1 MCRALDAMLPSF
13 DATHIDEQVALDCL
27 EGRLSPSAR
36 KETMT
41 HVDRCDACRQLLAVL
56 ARAIDEGG
64 DPQTPEAVG
73 ADARIGDYVILDTIG
88 AGAMGWVYRAHDPR
102 LDRLVALKLVRHPAV
117 STARVRTEARALA
130 RLNHPN
136 VVAVLASGRSEFGPW
151 IVMEYVDGWTLDD
164 WAAATSP
171 SIEQRT
177 RALLDAARG
186 LDAAHAAGIVHGDFK
201 PSNVLVGRDGRVRVA
216 DFGLASS
223 RTDAL
228 PSAIEGRLEDSVEA
242 LGSVTGTHGPGGTP
256 AYMAPEV
263 LHGASPTF
271 RSDQFSYCVAAWE
284 LLSAGRPFH
293 GTTLELLLRAIET
306 GSPTGSMDLPG
317 AWRGALQRGLHVD
330 PDTRHSGLR
339 ALSAAVRRPHARSS
353 WAGRVIAATM
363 LVGSAA
369 WLWPQPNV
377 CAEPARASERLLS
390 ETRRLAVHEGLAQAG
405 HPAAETIDALNAWSS
420 EWSEARRTA
429 CDGQATVPEQCLEN
443 TLAKLDGRLR
453 ALTEGES
460 PSGGPLHGIRRPSTC
475 LDASG
480 TTSIAQSPAAT
491 RLRRELAVTRGNY
504 AHRMREDSRRAFVLL
519 VEKADVLGI
528 SELQGETRFTL
539 ARIHRGLGDRAASLS
554 SYEAAYFYA
563 IDAGDD
569 ETAVDSATGA
579 AQIHGYNYA
588 DLENAERWLEHARSH
603 LPSTFR
609 STGRVRLEMI
619 HGEILMDAGRPDDA
633 ETHLDLALEIMPP
646 ETSLRLEASVY
657 STAAQLASVRQ
668 DNERATELFSRAV
681 KLHESRGEAGAA
693 DLARPLNGLAAMAA
707 LSGRLEEA
715 AALWTRAA
723 ALFDKRSI
731 RDDYATL
738 EVNLGVLRTMQGKH
752 EAALVHY
759 RTACTELVALSGDS
773 GMEVASCF
781 HNMALTYIELQRWP
795 EAAAAARRA
804 VAAALATN
812 PPLIERSVSPL
823 SNLGMTLA
831 EMGDYPGAIA
841 AYRRSVASR
850 TDLVADG
857 GTAELRSGLVGTSLD
872 LVEILR
878 DAGQLEAARTES
890 GKIAALLAAVTEPE
904 VREKHASRHAELAAT
919 LAPGAPP

>member
-1 MCRALDAMLPSF
+1 MFPSS
-13 DATHIDEQVALDCL
+13 DATHIDEQAALDCL
-27 EGRLSPSAR
+27 EGRLSPSVREQA
-36 KETMT
+36 MA
-41 HVDRCDACRQLLAVL
+41 HVDRCEACRQLLAVL

-64 DPQTPEAVG
+64 DPQTPAAVG
-73 ADARIGDYVILDTIG
+73 PDTRIGDYVIRDTIG

-102 LDRLVALKLVRHPAV
+102 LDRIVALKLVRHPAV
-117 STARVRTEARALA
+117 STARVRAEARALA

-136 VVAVLASGRSEFGPW
+136 VVAVLASGHSEFGPW

-177 RALLDAARG
+177 RALLEAARG
-186 LDAAHAAGIVHGDFK
+186 LDAAHTAGIVHGDFK

-223 RTDAL
+223 RTDDL
-228 PSAIEGRLEDSVEA
+228 PSATEGRIEDSGEA
-242 LGSVTGTHGPGGTP
+242 LGSVTGTHAPGGTP

-263 LHGASPTF
+263 LQGATSTF
-271 RSDQFSYCVAAWE
+271 RSDQFSFCVTAWE
-284 LLSAGRPFH
+284 LLSTERPFH
-293 GTTLELLLRAIET
+293 GSTFELLLRAIET
-306 GSPTGSMDLPG
+306 GSPTGAMSLPD
-317 AWRGALQRGLHVD
+317 AWRGPLRRGLHVD
-330 PDTRHSGLR
+330 PDARHSGLH
-339 ALSAAVRRPHARSS
+339 ALSATVRRPHARNP
-353 WAGRVIAATM
+353 WTGRIVAATM
-363 LVGSAA
+363 LAGTAA
-369 WLWPQPNV
+369 WLWPQPHV
-377 CAEPARASERLLS
+377 CLESARAAQRLVS
-390 ETRRLAVHEGLAQAG
+390 ETRMLAVHNGLVQAG
-405 HPAAETIDALNAWSS
+405 HPAAEIIDALNAWSS
-420 EWSEARRTA
+420 EWSEARKTA
-429 CDGQATVPEQCLEN
+429 CDGRATVPEQCLEN
-443 TLAKLDGRLR
+443 ALAKLDGRLR

-460 PSGGPLHGIRRPSTC
+460 PAGGPLHGIRRPSTC

-480 TTSIAQSPAAT
+480 STNVAQSPAAA
-491 RLRRELAVTRGNY
+491 RLRRELNVARGNY

-519 VEKADVLGI
+519 VGKADTLGV

-609 STGRVRLEMI
+609 STSRVKLEMV

-646 ETSLRLEASVY
+646 ETSLRLEASLY
-657 STAAQLASVRQ
+657 STAGQLASVRQ

-681 KLHESRGEAGAA
+681 ELHERRGEAGSA
-693 DLARPLNGLAAMAA
+693 DLARPLNGLATAAA
-707 LSGRLEEA
+707 LSGQLEEA

-723 ALFDKRSI
+723 ALFDKRSM

-738 EVNLGVLRTMQGKH
+738 EVNLGILRAMQGDH
-752 EAALVHY
+752 EAAVVHY
-759 RTACTELVALSGDS
+759 ETACTELVALSGES

-781 HNMALTYIELQRWP
+781 HNMALSYIQLQRWP
-795 EAAAAARRA
+795 ECAAAARRA
-804 VAAALATN
+804 AAAALNSN

-823 SNLGMTLA
+823 SNLGLA
-831 EMGDYPGAIA
+831 LLEMRDYPGAIA

-850 TDLVADG
+850 TELVADG
-857 GTAELRSGLVGTSLD
+857 GTADLRSGLVRASLD
-872 LVEILR
+872 LVETLR
-878 DAGQLEAARTES
+878 DAGHLEVARVES
-890 GKIAALLAAVTEPE
+890 AKVTALLTAVTDPE
-904 VREKHASRHAELAAT
+904 AREKHASRHAELAAT
-919 LAPGAPP
+919 LVVGAP